1 MRRRNDL
8 IPHRGHL
15 LLRLLGVQSSVKK
28 LGIQFNPL
36 RGQMVLLV
44 VVALRLLL
52 QPLQV
57 PVLLKNWLHSFKK
70 NCSYARAE
78 ICTWIIVE
86 LKKDWK
92 LFKTCSDLVKNKMV
106 SNVYKIWLL
115 NTRLL
120 EELKVEDFFTASEKK
135 IFCTLYHTSNALA
148 RFLVGKYFYPYYILS
163 LIQFL
168 FLLNGNQNNTPF
180 WGQIWAL
187 PSS

>member
-36 RGQMVLLV
+36 RGQMVLMLV

-70 NCSYARAE
+70 IALMPAE

-86 LKKDWK
+86 LKMYWK
-92 LFKTCSDLVKNKMV
+92 LFKTCLDLYRLVLKNKMV

-120 EELKVEDFFTASEKK
+120 EELKVEDFHSLRKENILYPSTTSNECFDQVFRRK
-135 IFCTLYHTSNALA
+135 IFLSICPISHT
-148 RFLVGKYFYPYYILS
+148 V
-163 LIQFL
+163 LIFTQ
-168 FLLNGNQNNTPF
+168 
-180 WGQIWAL
+180 WK
-187 PSS
+187 SK

>member
-70 NCSYARAE
+70 LLLCQSRDMHLNYCWTKNVLE
-78 ICTWIIVE
+78 T
-86 LKKDWK
+86 
-92 LFKTCSDLVKNKMV
+92 FQDLSRLVLKNKMV

-120 EELKVEDFFTASEKK
+120 EEIKVEDFHSLRKK
-135 IFCTLYHTSNALA
+135 IFCTPLPPAMNALT
-148 RFLVGKYFYPYYILS
+148 RFLEGKYFYPYVQS

-168 FLLNGNQNNTPF
+168 FLLNGNQNKTPF
-180 WGQIWAL
+180 WGHIWAL
-187 PSS
+187 TSS

>member
-135 IFCTLYHTSNALA
+135 NILYPLSHQQCFGQVFSRKIFLSILYPISHT
-148 RFLVGKYFYPYYILS
+148 V
-163 LIQFL
+163 LIFTQ
-168 FLLNGNQNNTPF
+168 
-180 WGQIWAL
+180 WK
-187 PSS
+187 SK

>member
-135 IFCTLYHTSNALA
+135 IFCTPLSHQQCFGQVFSRKIFLSILYPISHT
-148 RFLVGKYFYPYYILS
+148 V
-163 LIQFL
+163 LIFTQ
-168 FLLNGNQNNTPF
+168 
-180 WGQIWAL
+180 WK
-187 PSS
+187 SK

>member
-44 VVALRLLL
+44 VVVALRLLL
-52 QPLQV
+52 QPLQ
-57 PVLLKNWLHSFKK
+57 VLLKNWLHSFKK

-120 EELKVEDFFTASEKK
+120 EEIKVEDFHSLRKK
-135 IFCTLYHTSNALA
+135 KYFVPLYHTSNALA
-148 RFLVGKYFYPYYILS
+148 RFLERKYFYSYYVLS
-163 LIQFL
+163 LLQLL

-180 WGQIWAL
+180 WGHIWAL
-187 PSS
+187 TSS

>member
-36 RGQMVLLV
+36 RGQMVLVLV

-70 NCSYARAE
+70 LLLCQSRDMHLNYCW
-78 ICTWIIVE
+78 T
-86 LKKDWK
+86 KKG
-92 LFKTCSDLVKNKMV
+92 LETFQDLIKNKMF
-106 SNVYKIWLL
+106 SKVYKIWLL
-115 NTRLL
+115 NTRYK
-120 EELKVEDFFTASEKK
+120 LKIFTASEKMNDL
-135 IFCTLYHTSNALA
+135 T
-148 RFLVGKYFYPYYILS
+148 RFLEGKYFYPYYDLYISYTS
-163 LIQFL
+163 LIFTQWKS
-168 FLLNGNQNNTPF
+168 N
-180 WGQIWAL
+180 
-187 PSS
+187 